1 MTKSVPS
8 LERRQRER
16 VQTRQKILEAA
27 RRMFVQRGY
36 EATTM
41 RAIAAKIGY
50 TPTAIY
56 HHFEDKE
63 ALVAELSALDFRAFA
78 QALQDFG
85 AVADPV
91 ERLRRTGRAYV
102 AFGVANPMHYQF
114 LFMTR
119 RPKESPKGTGQPD
132 PGEDAYGF
140 LRQTCADAIAACRLR
155 PEFRRRRGG
164 ADRLGGDAW
173 PRGAAHRQGGR
184 SVDPLA
190 GRERDRS
197 QGMRR
202 LAPWARAGT
211 RNLIFFVPYLTVL

>member
-16 VQTRQKILEAA
+16 VQTRQRILDAA

-155 PEFRRRRGG
+155 PEFTDADEVAQIAWG
-164 ADRLGGDAW
+164 AMHGLVALHI
-173 PRGAAHRQGGR
+173 AK
-184 SVDPLA
+184 VDDPWIPW
-190 GRERDRS
+190 RDVS
-197 QGMRR
+197 ET
-202 LAPWARAGT
+202 AARACDALLRGLAREPET
-211 RNLIFFVPYLTVL
+211 

>member
-16 VQTRQKILEAA
+16 VQTRQKILDAA

-119 RPKESPKGTGQPD
+119 RPKESPKGAGHPD

-140 LRQTCADAIAACRLR
+140 LRQTCADAIAAGRLR
-155 PEFRRRRGG
+155 PDFTDPDEVAQIAWG
-164 ADRLGGDAW
+164 AMHGLVALHI
-173 PRGAAHRQGGR
+173 AK
-184 SVDPLA
+184 VDDPWIPW
-190 GRERDRS
+190 RDVS
-197 QGMRR
+197 ET
-202 LAPWARAGT
+202 AARACDALLRGLVREPET
-211 RNLIFFVPYLTVL
+211 

>member
-16 VQTRQKILEAA
+16 VQTRQKIRDAA

-63 ALVAELSALDFRAFA
+63 ALVAELSTLDFRAFA
-78 QALQDFG
+78 QALQDIG

-119 RPKESPKGTGQPD
+119 RPKESPNRTAQRD

-140 LRQTCADAIAACRLR
+140 LRQTCADAIAAGRLR
-155 PEFRRRRGG
+155 PEFTDADEVAQIAWG
-164 ADRLGGDAW
+164 AMHGLVALHI
-173 PRGAAHRQGGR
+173 AK
-184 SVDPLA
+184 VD
-190 GRERDRS
+190 D
-197 QGMRR
+197 
-202 LAPWARAGT
+202 PWIPWRNVTETAARACDALLRGLVREPET
-211 RNLIFFVPYLTVL
+211 

>member
-16 VQTRQKILEAA
+16 VQTRQRILDAA
-27 RRMFVQRGY
+27 RRRFVQRGY

-119 RPKESPKGTGQPD
+119 PPKGNPKPD
-132 PGEDAYGF
+132 FFCSVLNGVITYHVVSW
-140 LRQTCADAIAACRLR
+140 R
-155 PEFRRRRGG
+155 PNGG
-164 ADRLGGDAW
+164 T
-173 PRGAAHRQGGR
+173 
-184 SVDPLA
+184 V
-190 GRERDRS
+190 
-197 QGMRR
+197 
-202 LAPWARAGT
+202 
-211 RNLIFFVPYLTVL
+211 RNEA

>member
-1 MTKSVPS
+1 MVLCCNHVMSARSIPS
-8 LERRQRER
+8 FERRQRER
-16 VQTRQKILEAA
+16 VETRQRILDAA

-36 EATTM
+36 DATTM

-78 QALQDFG
+78 QALRDIG

-91 ERLRRTGRAYV
+91 ERLRKTGRAYV

-119 RPKESPKGTGQPD
+119 RPKESPQRTGQRD

-140 LRQTCADAIAACRLR
+140 LRQTCADAIAAGRMR
-155 PEFRRRRGG
+155 PEFTDADEVAQIAWGAMHGLVALHIAKVDDPWIPWRDVSETAAKACDALLRG
-164 ADRLGGDAW
+164 L
-173 PRGAAHRQGGR
+173 
-184 SVDPLA
+184 V
-190 GRERDRS
+190 RE
-197 QGMRR
+197 
-202 LAPWARAGT
+202 PET
-211 RNLIFFVPYLTVL
+211 

>member
-16 VQTRQKILEAA
+16 VQTRQKILDAA

-63 ALVAELSALDFRAFA
+63 ALVAELSTLDFRAFA
-78 QALQDFG
+78 QALQDIG
-85 AVADPV
+85 AVADPI

-119 RPKESPKGTGQPD
+119 RPKESPNRTAQRD

-140 LRQTCADAIAACRLR
+140 LRQTCADAIAAGRLR
-155 PEFRRRRGG
+155 PEFTDADEVAQIAWG
-164 ADRLGGDAW
+164 AMHGLVALHI
-173 PRGAAHRQGGR
+173 AK
-184 SVDPLA
+184 VD
-190 GRERDRS
+190 D
-197 QGMRR
+197 
-202 LAPWARAGT
+202 PWIPWRNVTETAARACDALLRGLVREPET
-211 RNLIFFVPYLTVL
+211 

>member
-16 VQTRQKILEAA
+16 VQTRQKILDAA

-140 LRQTCADAIAACRLR
+140 LRQTCADEQELVVHRVSHT
-155 PEFRRRRGG
+155 E
-164 ADRLGGDAW
+164 GD
-173 PRGAAHRQGGR
+173 
-184 SVDPLA
+184 
-190 GRERDRS
+190 
-197 QGMRR
+197 
-202 LAPWARAGT
+202 
-211 RNLIFFVPYLTVL
+211 

>member
-1 MTKSVPS
+1 MTTRLTPS

-16 VQTRQKILEAA
+16 IRTRQKILDAA

-78 QALQDFG
+78 QALRDIG
-85 AVADPV
+85 AVADPI

-119 RPKESPKGTGQPD
+119 RPKQSPKRTGQGD

-140 LRQTCADAIAACRLR
+140 LQQTCADAIAAGRLR
-155 PEFRRRRGG
+155 PEFTDADELAQIAWG
-164 ADRLGGDAW
+164 AMHGLVALHIVKLD
-173 PRGAAHRQGGR
+173 
-184 SVDPLA
+184 DPWIDW
-190 GRERDRS
+190 RDVNET
-197 QGMRR
+197 
-202 LAPWARAGT
+202 AARACDTLLRGLVREPET
-211 RNLIFFVPYLTVL
+211 

>member
-1 MTKSVPS
+1 MSARSIPS

-16 VQTRQKILEAA
+16 AETRERILEAA

-63 ALVAELSALDFRAFA
+63 ALVAELSALDFRSFT
-78 QALQDFG
+78 QALRDIG

-91 ERLRRTGRAYV
+91 ERLRKMGRAYV
-102 AFGVANPMHYQF
+102 AFGVAHPMHYQF

-119 RPKESPKGTGQPD
+119 RPNGRPKGIGQGD

-140 LRQTCADAIAACRLR
+140 LRQTCADVIATGRLR
-155 PEFRRRRGG
+155 PEFADAEELAQIAWGSLHGLVALHIAKVDDPWIHWRDVSETAAKACDALIRG
-164 ADRLGGDAW
+164 L
-173 PRGAAHRQGGR
+173 
-184 SVDPLA
+184 V
-190 GRERDRS
+190 REPE
-197 QGMRR
+197 
-202 LAPWARAGT
+202 A
-211 RNLIFFVPYLTVL
+211 

>member
-16 VQTRQKILEAA
+16 VQTRQKILDAA

-41 RAIAAKIGY
+41 RAIAARIGY

-56 HHFEDKE
+56 HHFDDKE

-78 QALQDFG
+78 QALRDFG

-140 LRQTCADAIAACRLR
+140 LRQTCADAIAAGRLR
-155 PEFRRRRGG
+155 PEFTDADEVAQIAWG
-164 ADRLGGDAW
+164 AMHGLLALHIAKVDEPWIPWPDVSDTAASGSDAL
-173 PRGAAHRQGGR
+173 P
-184 SVDPLA
+184 
-190 GRERDRS
+190 
-197 QGMRR
+197 
-202 LAPWARAGT
+202 
-211 RNLIFFVPYLTVL
+211 

>member
-8 LERRQRER
+8 FERRQRER
-16 VQTRQKILEAA
+16 VQTRQKILDAA

-63 ALVAELSALDFRAFA
+63 ALVAELSTLDFRAFA
-78 QALQDFG
+78 QALQDIG

-119 RPKESPKGTGQPD
+119 RPKESPNRTAQRD

-140 LRQTCADAIAACRLR
+140 LRQTCADAIAAGRLR
-155 PEFRRRRGG
+155 PEFTDADEVAQIAWG
-164 ADRLGGDAW
+164 AMHGLVALHI
-173 PRGAAHRQGGR
+173 AK
-184 SVDPLA
+184 VD
-190 GRERDRS
+190 D
-197 QGMRR
+197 
-202 LAPWARAGT
+202 PWIPWRNVTETAARACDALLRGLVREPET
-211 RNLIFFVPYLTVL
+211 

>member
-16 VQTRQKILEAA
+16 VQTRQKILDAA

-63 ALVAELSALDFRAFA
+63 ALVAELSTLDFRAFA
-78 QALQDFG
+78 QALQDID

-119 RPKESPKGTGQPD
+119 RPKESPKRTEQRD

-140 LRQTCADAIAACRLR
+140 LRQTGADAIAAGRLR
-155 PEFRRRRGG
+155 PEFTDADDVAQIAWG
-164 ADRLGGDAW
+164 AMHGLVALHI
-173 PRGAAHRQGGR
+173 AK
-184 SVDPLA
+184 VDDPWIPW
-190 GRERDRS
+190 RDVS
-197 QGMRR
+197 ET
-202 LAPWARAGT
+202 AARACDALLRGLVREPET
-211 RNLIFFVPYLTVL
+211 

>member
-16 VQTRQKILEAA
+16 VQTRQRILDAA

-78 QALQDFG
+78 QAS
-85 AVADPV
+85 AN
-91 ERLRRTGRAYV
+91 RTCSGS
-102 AFGVANPMHYQF
+102 
-114 LFMTR
+114 
-119 RPKESPKGTGQPD
+119 RPRPSSPTS
-132 PGEDAYGF
+132 
-140 LRQTCADAIAACRLR
+140 RC
-155 PEFRRRRGG
+155 
-164 ADRLGGDAW
+164 
-173 PRGAAHRQGGR
+173 
-184 SVDPLA
+184 
-190 GRERDRS
+190 
-197 QGMRR
+197 
-202 LAPWARAGT
+202 
-211 RNLIFFVPYLTVL
+211 

>member
-16 VQTRQKILEAA
+16 VQTRQKILDAA

-63 ALVAELSALDFRAFA
+63 ALVAELSTLDFRAFA
-78 QALQDFG
+78 QALQDIG

-119 RPKESPKGTGQPD
+119 RPKESPNRTAQRD

-140 LRQTCADAIAACRLR
+140 LRQTCADAIAAGRLR
-155 PEFRRRRGG
+155 PEFTDADEVAQIAWG
-164 ADRLGGDAW
+164 AMHGLVALHI
-173 PRGAAHRQGGR
+173 AK
-184 SVDPLA
+184 VD
-190 GRERDRS
+190 D
-197 QGMRR
+197 
-202 LAPWARAGT
+202 PWIPWRNVTETAARACDALLRGLVREPET
-211 RNLIFFVPYLTVL
+211 

>member
-16 VQTRQKILEAA
+16 VQTRQKILDAA

-78 QALQDFG
+78 QALRDIG

-119 RPKESPKGTGQPD
+119 RPKESPTRAGQRD

-140 LRQTCADAIAACRLR
+140 LRQTCADAIAAGRMR
-155 PEFRRRRGG
+155 PEFTDADEVAQIAWGAMHGLVALHIAKVDDPWIPWRDVSETAAKACDALLRG
-164 ADRLGGDAW
+164 L
-173 PRGAAHRQGGR
+173 
-184 SVDPLA
+184 V
-190 GRERDRS
+190 RE
-197 QGMRR
+197 
-202 LAPWARAGT
+202 PET
-211 RNLIFFVPYLTVL
+211 

>member
-16 VQTRQKILEAA
+16 VQTRQKILDAA

-63 ALVAELSALDFRAFA
+63 ALVAELSTLDFRAFA
-78 QALQDFG
+78 QALQDIG

-119 RPKESPKGTGQPD
+119 RPKESPNRTAQRD

-140 LRQTCADAIAACRLR
+140 LRQTCADAIAAGRLR
-155 PEFRRRRGG
+155 PEFIDADEVAQIAWG
-164 ADRLGGDAW
+164 AMHGLVALHI
-173 PRGAAHRQGGR
+173 AK
-184 SVDPLA
+184 VD
-190 GRERDRS
+190 D
-197 QGMRR
+197 
-202 LAPWARAGT
+202 PWIPWRNVTETAARACDALLRGLVREPET
-211 RNLIFFVPYLTVL
+211 

>member
-8 LERRQRER
+8 LERRQREQ
-16 VQTRQKILEAA
+16 VQTRQKILDAA

-36 EATTM
+36 DATTM

-78 QALQDFG
+78 QALQDIG

-119 RPKESPKGTGQPD
+119 RPKGRPKGAGQGD
-132 PGEDAYGF
+132 PGEDADGF
-140 LRQTCADAIAACRLR
+140 LRQTCADASDAGRLR
-155 PEFRRRRGG
+155 PEFADADEVAQIAWGAMHGLVALHIANVDDPWIRCRNVTETAARACYALIRG
-164 ADRLGGDAW
+164 L
-173 PRGAAHRQGGR
+173 
-184 SVDPLA
+184 
-190 GRERDRS
+190 GRERES
-197 QGMRR
+197 
-202 LAPWARAGT
+202 
-211 RNLIFFVPYLTVL
+211 

>member
-16 VQTRQKILEAA
+16 VQSRERVLDAA

-155 PEFRRRRGG
+155 PEFTDADEVAQIAWG
-164 ADRLGGDAW
+164 AM
-173 PRGAAHRQGGR
+173 HGR
-184 SVDPLA
+184 SEEHTSELQSHSDLVC
-190 GRERDRS
+190 
-197 QGMRR
+197 R
-202 LAPWARAGT
+202 L
-211 RNLIFFVPYLTVL
+211 LLEKKKK

>member
-16 VQTRQKILEAA
+16 VQTRQKILDAA

-63 ALVAELSALDFRAFA
+63 ALVAELSTLDFRAFA
-78 QALQDFG
+78 QALQDIG

-119 RPKESPKGTGQPD
+119 RPKESPNRTAQRD

-140 LRQTCADAIAACRLR
+140 LRQTCADAIAAGRLR
-155 PEFRRRRGG
+155 PEFSDADEVAQMAWG
-164 ADRLGGDAW
+164 AMHGLVALHI
-173 PRGAAHRQGGR
+173 AK
-184 SVDPLA
+184 VD
-190 GRERDRS
+190 D
-197 QGMRR
+197 
-202 LAPWARAGT
+202 PWIPWRNVTETAARACDALLRGLVREPET
-211 RNLIFFVPYLTVL
+211 

>member
-16 VQTRQKILEAA
+16 VQTRQRILDAA

-102 AFGVANPMHYQF
+102 AFGVANSMDYQF

-132 PGEDAYGF
+132 PGEDASGF
-140 LRQTCADAIAACRLR
+140 LRQTCANASAACTLR
-155 PEFRRRRGG
+155 HAFYDDDQVAQIAWG
-164 ADRLGGDAW
+164 AMHGLVALHI
-173 PRGAAHRQGGR
+173 AK
-184 SVDPLA
+184 V
-190 GRERDRS
+190 
-197 QGMRR
+197 
-202 LAPWARAGT
+202 
-211 RNLIFFVPYLTVL
+211 

>member
-16 VQTRQKILEAA
+16 VQQRQQTRDAA

-36 EATTM
+36 EATPM
-41 RAIAAKIGY
+41 RPIAARIGY

-140 LRQTCADAIAACRLR
+140 LRQTCADAIAAGRLR
-155 PEFRRRRGG
+155 PEFTDADEVPQIACG
-164 ADRLGGDAW
+164 AMHGLVALHIAKLDDPWIHWRDV
-173 PRGAAHRQGGR
+173 RQT
-184 SVDPLA
+184 A
-190 GRERDRS
+190 
-197 QGMRR
+197 
-202 LAPWARAGT
+202 ARACDALLRGLVREPET
-211 RNLIFFVPYLTVL
+211 

>member
-1 MTKSVPS
+1 MPKSVPS

-16 VQTRQKILEAA
+16 VQTRQKILDAA

-56 HHFEDKE
+56 HHFEDKQ

-78 QALQDFG
+78 QALRDIG
-85 AVADPV
+85 AESDPV
-91 ERLRRTGRAYV
+91 ERLRKTGRAYV

-119 RPKESPKGTGQPD
+119 RPTGSPTRTGQGD
-132 PGEDAYGF
+132 PGADAYGF
-140 LRQTCADAIAACRLR
+140 LRHTCADTIAAGRLR
-155 PEFRRRRGG
+155 PEFTDADEVAQIAWGAVHGLVALHIAKADDPWIPWRDVSETAAKACDALIRG
-164 ADRLGGDAW
+164 L
-173 PRGAAHRQGGR
+173 
-184 SVDPLA
+184 V
-190 GRERDRS
+190 REPAS
-197 QGMRR
+197 
-202 LAPWARAGT
+202 
-211 RNLIFFVPYLTVL
+211 

>member
-16 VQTRQKILEAA
+16 VQTRQKILDAA

-36 EATTM
+36 DATTM

-78 QALQDFG
+78 QALQDIG

-119 RPKESPKGTGQPD
+119 RPKGRPKGAGQGD

-140 LRQTCADAIAACRLR
+140 LRQTCADAIAAGRLR
-155 PEFRRRRGG
+155 PEFADADEVAQIAWGAMHGLVALHIAKVDDPWIHWRDVSETAGKACDALIRG
-164 ADRLGGDAW
+164 L
-173 PRGAAHRQGGR
+173 
-184 SVDPLA
+184 V
-190 GRERDRS
+190 REPE
-197 QGMRR
+197 
-202 LAPWARAGT
+202 A
-211 RNLIFFVPYLTVL
+211 

>member
-16 VQTRQKILEAA
+16 VQTRQKILDAA

-132 PGEDAYGF
+132 TGEDAYGF

-155 PEFRRRRGG
+155 PKLTD
-164 ADRLGGDAW
+164 ADELAQIAW
-173 PRGAAHRQGGR
+173 RAMHGLVPPHIHM
-184 SVDPLA
+184 
-190 GRERDRS
+190 ERD
-197 QGMRR
+197 
-202 LAPWARAGT
+202 PWITWRDVTDTGDSASDTA
-211 RNLIFFVPYLTVL
+211 

>member
-16 VQTRQKILEAA
+16 VQTRQKILDAA

-36 EATTM
+36 DATTM

-78 QALQDFG
+78 QALQDIG

-119 RPKESPKGTGQPD
+119 RPKGRPKGAGQGD

-140 LRQTCADAIAACRLR
+140 LRQTCADAIAAGRLR
-155 PEFRRRRGG
+155 PEFTDADEVAQIAWG
-164 ADRLGGDAW
+164 AMHGLVALHIAKVDDPWIAW
-173 PRGAAHRQGGR
+173 RNVTETA
-184 SVDPLA
+184 
-190 GRERDRS
+190 
-197 QGMRR
+197 
-202 LAPWARAGT
+202 ARACDALLRGLVREPET
-211 RNLIFFVPYLTVL
+211 

>member
-16 VQTRQKILEAA
+16 VQTRQKILDAA

-63 ALVAELSALDFRAFA
+63 ALVAELSTLDFRAFA
-78 QALQDFG
+78 QALQDIG

-102 AFGVANPMHYQF
+102 AFGVANPMHYRF

-119 RPKESPKGTGQPD
+119 RPKESPNRTAQRD

-140 LRQTCADAIAACRLR
+140 LRQTCADAIAAGRLR
-155 PEFRRRRGG
+155 PEFTDADEVAQIAWG
-164 ADRLGGDAW
+164 AMHGLVALHI
-173 PRGAAHRQGGR
+173 AK
-184 SVDPLA
+184 VD
-190 GRERDRS
+190 D
-197 QGMRR
+197 
-202 LAPWARAGT
+202 PWIPWRNVTETAARACDALLRGLVREPET
-211 RNLIFFVPYLTVL
+211 

>member
-1 MTKSVPS
+1 MTTRSTPS

-16 VQTRQKILEAA
+16 VQTRQKILDAA

-78 QALQDFG
+78 QALQDIG
-85 AVADPV
+85 AIADPV

-119 RPKESPKGTGQPD
+119 RPKESPRRTGQRD

-140 LRQTCADAIAACRLR
+140 LRQTCADAIAVGRLR
-155 PEFRRRRGG
+155 PEFTDPDEVAQMAWGAMHGLVALHIAKVDDPWIPWRDVTETAASACDALLRG
-164 ADRLGGDAW
+164 L
-173 PRGAAHRQGGR
+173 
-184 SVDPLA
+184 L
-190 GRERDRS
+190 RE
-197 QGMRR
+197 
-202 LAPWARAGT
+202 PET
-211 RNLIFFVPYLTVL
+211 

>member
-16 VQTRQKILEAA
+16 VQTRQKILDAA

-132 PGEDAYGF
+132 PGEDAYGV
-140 LRQTCADAIAACRLR
+140 LRQTCADAIAARRPR
-155 PEFRRRRGG
+155 PELTD
-164 ADRLGGDAW
+164 ADDAAQVAWRAMHRLGALHIAEVHDPWIPWRRASADA
-173 PRGAAHRQGGR
+173 
-184 SVDPLA
+184 
-190 GRERDRS
+190 
-197 QGMRR
+197 
-202 LAPWARAGT
+202 
-211 RNLIFFVPYLTVL
+211 

>member
-16 VQTRQKILEAA
+16 VQTRQKILDAA

-63 ALVAELSALDFRAFA
+63 ALVAELSTLDFRAFA
-78 QALQDFG
+78 QALQDIG

-119 RPKESPKGTGQPD
+119 RPKESPNRTAQRD

-140 LRQTCADAIAACRLR
+140 LRQTCADAIAAGRLR
-155 PEFRRRRGG
+155 PEFTDADEVAQMAWG
-164 ADRLGGDAW
+164 AMHGLVALHI
-173 PRGAAHRQGGR
+173 AK
-184 SVDPLA
+184 VD
-190 GRERDRS
+190 D
-197 QGMRR
+197 
-202 LAPWARAGT
+202 PWIPWRNVTETAARACDALLRGLVREPET
-211 RNLIFFVPYLTVL
+211 